1 MVRSLQ
7 QMFHLSVRIDH
18 VVLSVIYFLTKF
30 SNLGVL
36 CDERGMDILGNV
48 LCRLNNPNNFIKLL
62 VLVFN
67 LLLLKAPPY
76 LEDASPTL
84 LAASSI
90 YLSKLILA

>member
-36 CDERGMDILGNV
+36 RDERGMDILGNV

-67 LLLLKAPPY
+67 LLLLK
-76 LEDASPTL
+76 
-84 LAASSI
+84 
-90 YLSKLILA
+90 

>member
-18 VVLSVIYFLTKF
+18 VVFSVIYFLTKF

-36 CDERGMDILGNV
+36 RDERGMDILGNV

-67 LLLLKAPPY
+67 LLLLK
-76 LEDASPTL
+76 
-84 LAASSI
+84 
-90 YLSKLILA
+90 